1 MPHLTAIVTLLAV
14 LLYFST
20 AILVARARRRTGIKA
35 PATTGDP
42 AFERAFRVQMN
53 TLEWM
58 PILLPAMWLFAFYV
72 GDAWAAVGGVIWII
86 GRVLYIQGY
95 SQAAEKRGTG
105 FGVQAV
111 AAGTLWAGAL
121 IGVILTLATGH

>member
-1 MPHLTAIVTLLAV
+1 
-14 LLYFST
+14 
-20 AILVARARRRTGIKA
+20 
-35 PATTGDP
+35 
-42 AFERAFRVQMN
+42 MN

-121 IGVILTLATGH
+121 IGVVLTLATGH

>member
-1 MPHLTAIVTLLAV
+1 MPPLTAIVTLFAI
-14 LLYFST
+14 LLYFYT
-20 AILVARARRRTGIKA
+20 VVLVARARRRTGIKA

-72 GDAWAAVGGVIWII
+72 GDAGAAAGGVVWIALG
-86 GRVLYIQGY
+86 GRSTFKAIRRPPKSGGPDLAFRH
-95 SQAAEKRGTG
+95 SPQAFYGSP
-105 FGVQAV
+105 
-111 AAGTLWAGAL
+111 L
-121 IGVILTLATGH
+121 